1 MEKIDSRQLIRY
13 LKLNSND
20 LGVLLNVF
28 SSSDYNEALEQINV
42 GAFIF
47 NNINDENIIRNL
59 LLDSETLKK
68 IDNNYLIDLIYD
80 LQNDESKVEM
90 LSNKNILNRVN
101 IYALKEFIK
110 DFSLELQ
117 TQLLNNSEI
126 LRKFC
131 SFNINETAKIIED
144 LYIKN
149 NVEIPIILKKYYEYI
164 KKTYN
169 SNSNIM
175 RKLNYNLVK
184 KIIFENDFEEKYN
197 NIEKIF
203 LQDDIPEFAKIFLVF
218 KFLNPKL
225 ECFDRN
231 RSLLSMEYFF
241 RDRLNEKLAPQLK
254 NDYVKQYIIKH
265 FNKNFE
271 NLETDKQTKII
282 NDVKFMFIYNDIAR
296 ISIFSN
302 NSSLRDYLKKLEEGN
317 SLYLSIING
326 NVQYNLLDENELE
339 LLNFFEKSLERLK
352 EFTQTRNDIELENK
366 NIVEKIRIISDYFH
380 PTNRYSL
387 LDRIVRSFFY
397 QLGYTSYEQLI
408 NEMDKIILL
417 TTEKGVINEESI
429 GDNDFKLKN
438 NDFVR
443 FIGDINVFIDSV
455 ENGNFSKE
463 YLGMINGT
471 INFDSTPGDIDFFK
485 IVTEDNKAIQ
495 PDSFFKKSFTYEW
508 LGNIYVV
515 IRNNN
520 NINITRNEVD
530 EINCEYDSKKIE
542 AFQIG
547 FDGINHWGIRTGI
560 SMTDVDYILIDT
572 EKSQDNYI
580 DIEILK
586 NTLVKK
592 EIYIPV
598 YTLSGK
604 KVFSYKE
611 FISSQNGIDL
621 DKENIILQNNAR
633 HL

>member
-1 MEKIDSRQLIRY
+1 MEKIDSRRLIRY

-110 DFSLELQ
+110 DFPLELQ

-126 LRKFC
+126 LKKFC
-131 SFNINETAKIIED
+131 SFNINETAKIIDD

-175 RKLNYNLVK
+175 KKLNYILVK
-184 KIIFENDFEEKYN
+184 KIIFENDFEKKYN

-231 RSLLSMEYFF
+231 RPLLSMEYSF
-241 RDRLNEKLAPQLK
+241 RDRLNEALAPQLK

-352 EFTQTRNDIELENK
+352 EFTRTRNDIELENK
-366 NIVEKIRIISDYFH
+366 NIVEKIKIISDYFH

-443 FIGDINVFIDSV
+443 FIGDINVFIDSI

-471 INFDSTPGDIDFFK
+471 TNFDSTPGDIDFFK
-485 IVTEDNKAIQ
+485 IVTEDNTTIQ
-495 PDSFFKKSFTYEW
+495 PDSFFKKSFTYKW
-508 LGNIYVV
+508 PGNIYVV

-611 FISSQNGIDL
+611 FISSQNDIDL
-621 DKENIILQNNAR
+621 DKENIILQNNDR

>member
-110 DFSLELQ
+110 DFPLELQ

>member
-110 DFSLELQ
+110 DFPLELQ

-131 SFNINETAKIIED
+131 SFNINETAKIIDD

-241 RDRLNEKLAPQLK
+241 RDRLNEALAPQLK
-254 NDYVKQYIIKH
+254 NDYAKQYIIKH

-443 FIGDINVFIDSV
+443 FIGDINVFIDSI

-471 INFDSTPGDIDFFK
+471 TNSDSTPGDIDFFK
-485 IVTEDNKAIQ
+485 IVTEDNKTIQ

-530 EINCEYDSKKIE
+530 EINYEYDSKKIE

-611 FISSQNGIDL
+611 FISSQNGTDL